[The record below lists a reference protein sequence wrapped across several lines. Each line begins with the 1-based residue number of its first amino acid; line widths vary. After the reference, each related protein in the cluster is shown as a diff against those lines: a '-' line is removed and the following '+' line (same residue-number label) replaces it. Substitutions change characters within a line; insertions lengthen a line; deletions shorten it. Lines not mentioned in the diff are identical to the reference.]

1 MKVFVTGGNGFI
13 GSRVVRA
20 LHAQGHEVRCLVRET
35 SKTHRIDMVP
45 FERHIGDV
53 RDVDSLVAGM
63 DGCDGVIHLASIS
76 SWDQIR
82 SPIMRIVVIDG
93 TRNVLEAAQR
103 AGGLRTVFVSTC
115 AAINGT
121 KTPEVM
127 DESTAFNLDPKTY
140 IYAGAKHEAEA
151 ICAEYADKGLPVI
164 TVNPCEVYGPE
175 DEELITASYL
185 LDALKD
191 WPVMSLHGGTAV
203 AHVEDIANGI
213 ILALQKGRGGERYI
227 LGGENLHVRQV
238 MEKTLKAGGQAGK
251 WIMQLPN
258 GVTKAVIK
266 GLAALHLPTPVI
278 PDIVDYGTLFWF
290 VDSSKAQEE
299 LGYTYRSADET
310 IADVVGWLID
320 EGMAPDARN

>member
-13 GSRVVRA
+13 GSRVVRS

-45 FERHIGDV
+45 FERHVGDV
-53 RDVDSLVAGM
+53 RDVDSLAAGM

-82 SPIMRIVVIDG
+82 SPIMRTVVIDG
-93 TRNVLEAAQR
+93 TRNVLEASQR
-103 AGGLRTVFVSTC
+103 MGNIRTVFVSTC

-121 KTPEVM
+121 KEPQVL
-127 DESTAFNLDPKTY
+127 DETASFTLDPSIY

-151 ICAEYADKGLPVI
+151 ICAEYAAKGVPVM

-185 LDALKD
+185 VDALKD
-191 WPVMSLHGGTAV
+191 WPVMSLYGGTAV
-203 AHVEDIANGI
+203 AHVEDVANGI
-213 ILALQKGRGGERYI
+213 ILALEKGRGGERYI

-238 MEKTLKAGGQAGK
+238 MEKTLAAGGQAGK
-251 WIMQLPN
+251 FILQLPN
-258 GVTKAVIK
+258 GLTKAVIK
-266 GLAALHLPTPVI
+266 TLARLKLPTPVI

-290 VDSSKAQEE
+290 VDCSKAQKE

-310 IADVVGWLID
+310 IADVVKWLQD
-320 EGMAPDARN
+320 ENLVPKH

>member
-13 GSRVVRA
+13 GSRVVRQ

-45 FERHIGDV
+45 FERHVGDV

-63 DGCDGVIHLASIS
+63 AGCDGVIHLASIS

-82 SPIMRIVVIDG
+82 SPVMRIVVVDG
-93 TRNVLEAAQR
+93 TRNVLEAAKR
-103 AGGLRTVFVSTC
+103 SGGLRTVFVSSC

-121 KTPEVM
+121 VEPQVL
-127 DESTAFNLDPKTY
+127 DETASFTLDPKTY
-140 IYAGAKHEAEA
+140 IYAGAKHEAET
-151 ICAEYADKGLPVI
+151 ICAEFAADGLPVI

-175 DEELITASYL
+175 DEDLITASYL

-213 ILALQKGRGGERYI
+213 IGALEKGRGGERYI
-227 LGGENLHVRQV
+227 LGGENLFVRQV
-238 MEKTLKAGGQAGK
+238 MEKTLKAGGQEGK
-251 WIMQLPN
+251 YILQLPN
-258 GVTKAVIK
+258 GLTKAVIK
-266 GLAALHLPTPVI
+266 GLAKLRLPTPVI

-290 VDSSKAQEE
+290 VDCSKAQEE
-299 LGYTYRSADET
+299 LGYTYRPADET
-310 IADVVGWLID
+310 IADVVGWLV
-320 EGMAPDARN
+320 ESGRA

>member
-13 GSRVVRA
+13 GSRVVRQ
-20 LHAQGHEVRCLVRET
+20 LHAQGHEVRCLLRLT
-35 SKTHRIDMVP
+35 SKTDRIDMVP

-93 TRNVLEAAQR
+93 TRNVLEAATK

-121 KTPEVM
+121 VQPEVM
-127 DESTAFNLDPKTY
+127 DETTAFALDPKTY
-140 IYAGAKHEAEA
+140 IYAGAKHEAEQ
-151 ICAEYADKGLPVI
+151 ICAEFAAGGLPVI

-175 DEELITASYL
+175 DEDLITSSYL

-203 AHVEDIANGI
+203 AHVEDVANGI

-238 MEKTLKAGGQAGK
+238 MEKTLEAGGQGGK
-251 WIMQLPN
+251 FILQLPN
-258 GVTKAVIK
+258 GLIKAVVK
-266 GLAALHLPTPVI
+266 SLAALKLPTPVI
-278 PDIVDYGTLFWF
+278 PDIVDYGTLFWY
-290 VDSSKAQEE
+290 VDSRKAQDE

-310 IADVVGWLID
+310 ITDVVGWLR
-320 EGMAPDARN
+320 ESGRF

>member
-13 GSRVVRA
+13 GSRVVRQ
-20 LHAQGHEVRCLVRET
+20 LHAQGHQVRCLVRKT

-63 DGCDGVIHLASIS
+63 EGCDGVIHLASIS

-82 SPIMRIVVIDG
+82 SPIMRVVVIDG
-93 TRNVLEAAQR
+93 TRNVLEAATR

-121 KTPEVM
+121 TEPTVL
-127 DESTAFNLDPKTY
+127 DENATFTLDPKTY
-140 IYAGAKHEAEA
+140 IYAAAKHEAEQ
-151 ICAEYADKGLPVI
+151 ICAEFAADGLPVV

-203 AHVEDIANGI
+203 AHVEDVASGI
-213 ILALQKGRGGERYI
+213 ILALEKGRGGERYI
-227 LGGENLHVRQV
+227 LGGENLHVREV
-238 MEKTLKAGGQAGK
+238 MEKTLAADGQAGK
-251 WIMQLPN
+251 FILQLPN
-258 GVTKAVIK
+258 GITKAVIK
-266 GLAALHLPTPVI
+266 GLAALKLPTPVI
-278 PDIVDYGTLFWF
+278 PDIVDYGTLFWH
-290 VDSSKAQEE
+290 VDSTKAQTE
-299 LGYTYRSADET
+299 LGYTFRSADDT
-310 IADVVGWLID
+310 IADVVGWLR
-320 EGMAPDARN
+320 ESGRV

>member
-13 GSRVVRA
+13 GSRVVRQ
-20 LHAQGHEVRCLVRET
+20 LHAQGHQVRCLVRET

-63 DGCDGVIHLASIS
+63 EGCDGVIHLASIS

-82 SPIMRIVVIDG
+82 SPIMRVVVIDG
-93 TRNVLEAAQR
+93 TRNVLEAAKR
-103 AGGLRTVFVSTC
+103 SGGLRTVFVSTV

-121 KTPEVM
+121 KEPTVM
-127 DESTAFNLDPKTY
+127 DETAEFTLDPKTY
-140 IYAGAKHEAEA
+140 IYAGAKHEAEQ
-151 ICAEYADKGLPVI
+151 ICAEFAADGLPVM

-203 AHVEDIANGI
+203 AHVEDVAGGI
-213 ILALQKGRGGERYI
+213 ILALEKGRGGERYI
-227 LGGENLHVRQV
+227 LGGENLHVREV
-238 MEKTLKAGGQAGK
+238 MEKTLAADGQAGK
-251 WIMQLPN
+251 FILQLPN
-258 GVTKAVIK
+258 GITKAVIK
-266 GLAALHLPTPVI
+266 GLAALKLPTPVI
-278 PDIVDYGTLFWF
+278 PDIVDYGTLFWH
-290 VDSSKAQEE
+290 VDSTKAQTE
-299 LGYTYRSADET
+299 LGYTFRSADDT
-310 IADVVGWLID
+310 IADVVGWLR
-320 EGMAPDARN
+320 ESGRV